1 MKKLK
6 KYEGIQ
12 IFIDED
18 FGMFYFKIADRE
30 FKETSLNIAQARIDE
45 QLKNLNPIK
54 KKCILYEGWSSS
66 NIKEVIIVRKT
77 EDYAFDEEGN
87 RYDLSNLYEY
97 SKENL
102 KLVEKFK
109 KENAK
114 GWRILRASERIGKS
128 MKHEEFKLNNTKHK
142 NGYNK
147 KN

>member
-30 FKETSLNIAQARIDE
+30 FKETSLNIAQARVDE

-54 KKCILYEGWSSS
+54 KKCIQYSGWSSS

-87 RYDLSNLYEY
+87 RYDLSDLYEC
-97 SKENL
+97 SKNNL
-102 KLVEKFK
+102 KLVERFK
-109 KENAK
+109 EENAR

-128 MKHEEFKLNNTKHK
+128 MNHEEFKINITKE
-142 NGYNK
+142 
-147 KN
+147 